1 MLYERLV
8 VLRRT
13 SEDLQAARQVAEAD
27 HDADAVAGAAPAAAA
42 ATVAACGPQPVVL
55 ASLSC

>member
-42 ATVAACGPQPVVL
+42 VAACGPQPVVL

>member
-27 HDADAVAGAAPAAAA
+27 HDADAVAGAAPAAA
-42 ATVAACGPQPVVL
+42 TVAACGPQPVVL